1 MHDLILDEIIIKNFL
16 SIGAIPQRVIL
27 SSVPLTLIL
36 GQNLDIE
43 AEESRNGVGKTT
55 IVQAICYAFFG
66 KPLTSIK
73 IGNLINDINQKDLLV
88 ILKFRSKGVAYRIE
102 RGQKPN
108 LLHFFVGDKQVAL
121 ETEKQPIDEA
131 AGENKQTRISIE
143 RVIGM
148 SRLMFE
154 HIVAL
159 NTYTI
164 PFLRMRPAEQRPV
177 IEELFGITTLSET
190 AGALK
195 DALDDNKAALRD
207 EEVRIKTVTEAND
220 RINRMIAAAQGEA
233 DVWTDNHQVVLQRL
247 TQQAESFATIDF
259 DAEMAVFDQIDAW
272 HSEKQR
278 HDEQVM
284 QITHAISR
292 LDGER
297 RNLHADLARAEAD
310 VTAPSNG
317 EAIRAQ
323 ARQMR
328 DSLDRERQAT
338 DRHIVNLTAQ
348 AQRKRE
354 MAIANH
360 QTVARLEKDLSALLD
375 QLENPDAHHCVTC
388 GQGLAGTDHLGT
400 VIARL
405 SAQCE
410 NLAGEIDKTTAEA
423 DKCERDAGVLDAEAV
438 ATDTAYQAHKTRL
451 LNDVQQMERTAEAA
465 DQQVMAKQDAARRQ
479 IVVLQ
484 ADLNILEAEH
494 GRLQASQAALPALA
508 TMPLSRWASR
518 EALWQQRQQ
527 RDKALTQWE
536 AERAKANPILEK
548 VAALAATVVAV
559 DYTRLN
565 ELASQVKHEQF
576 LYKLLTSKDSFIRK
590 RIIDQQLGWLNRALN
605 AYISELGLP
614 HEVKFMPDLTTE
626 ISLAGRDRDFE
637 QFSRGEMNRVALAT
651 SWAFRDLWENM
662 NGSINLLCC
671 DEVLDQGTDGAGVEA
686 AVAILTRMAQERR
699 KNVFLVSHRE
709 ALKTRID
716 RVLIAQKLDNFTTF
730 HEA

>member
-16 SIGAIPQRVIL
+16 SIGAVPQRVTL

-36 GQNLDIE
+36 GQNLDID

-55 IVQAICYAFFG
+55 IIQAICYAFFG

-88 ILKFRSKGVAYRIE
+88 ILKFRCKGVSYRIE

-108 LLHFFVGDKQVAL
+108 LLHFFVGEKQVTV
-121 ETEKQPIDEA
+121 ETEQRQTDEA

-164 PFLRMRPAEQRPV
+164 PFLRMRPGEQRPI
-177 IEELFGITTLSET
+177 IEELFGITALSEM
-190 AGALK
+190 AAALK
-195 DALDDNKAALRD
+195 DTLDDNKAALRD
-207 EEVRIKTVTEAND
+207 EEVRIKTVTEANA
-220 RINRMIAAAQGEA
+220 RIQRLIAAAQDDA
-233 DVWTDNHQVVLQRL
+233 SVWTDDHQIILQRL
-247 TQQAESFATIDF
+247 AQQVACFEAIDF
-259 DAEMAVFDQIDAW
+259 EAELVVFDQIDAW
-272 HSEKQR
+272 QGEKQR
-278 HDEQVM
+278 HDEQRM
-284 QITHAISR
+284 QIIHAISR
-292 LDGER
+292 LDGEL
-297 RNLHADLARAEAD
+297 RNLDADLARAEAD

-317 EAIRAQ
+317 ETIRAQ
-323 ARQMR
+323 AQQVRAG
-328 DSLDRERQAT
+328 LERERQT
-338 DRHIVNLTAQ
+338 TERHIVSITAQ

-354 MAIANH
+354 AATAH
-360 QTVARLEKDLSALLD
+360 RQTVTRLETELAALLG
-375 QLENPDAHHCVTC
+375 QLDNPDAHHCVTC
-388 GQGLAGTDHLGT
+388 GQGLAGTDHLAT

-410 NLAGEIDKTTAEA
+410 KVAAEIDKTRAEA
-423 DKCERDAGVLDAEAV
+423 ENCEREATTLDQEAI
-438 ATDTAYQAHKTRL
+438 ASDTAYQAHKARL
-451 LNDVQQMERTAEAA
+451 LDDAHAMERMAEEA
-465 DQQVMAKQDAARRQ
+465 DQQVAAKQNTARQQ
-479 IVVLQ
+479 ITILQ
-484 ADLNILEAEH
+484 AELDTLRNERA
-494 GRLQASQAALPALA
+494 GLQMKHDALPAL
-508 TMPLSRWASR
+508 PEPPRSHWASR
-518 EALWQQRQQ
+518 DALWQQRQQ
-527 RDKALTQWE
+527 RDKVLAQWE
-536 AERAKANPILEK
+536 AEQAKVNPILEK
-548 VAALAATVVAV
+548 VTALGATLVTI

-565 ELASQVKHEQF
+565 DIDSQVKHEQF
-576 LYKLLTSKDSFIRK
+576 LHKLLTSKDSFIRK
-590 RIIDQQLGWLNRALN
+590 RIIDQQLGWLNRMLN
-605 AYISELGLP
+605 AYVVELRLP
-614 HEVKFMPDLTTE
+614 HEVKFMPDLTVE
-626 ISLAGRDRDFE
+626 IALAGRDRDFE

-699 KNVFLVSHRE
+699 KNVFLISHRE

-730 HEA
+730 YEA